1 MNIRN
6 AIPSDVWCNN
16 RSLPVAGALTLVMTV
31 CLTLTSCGSSEHPS
45 AATSASPTP
54 APPASHTAV
63 ATAPVAKTT
72 PPQSPAPGPSTTLAA
87 EFAALEKKLNARMG
101 IVISA
106 LGSNPTQLAFGDW
119 PPGPAWSTSKVP
131 LTIAAIRE
139 KNPPTDLIRAAITE
153 SDNAAAESIWSG
165 LGDPVQAEHK
175 MEAVLSQYGDPTTV
189 QSQRVRPPYTA
200 FGQTT
205 WSLTNQARFTAGAVC
220 DSANETIFNLM
231 GQVESGQS
239 WGLGTIPSTRFKG
252 GWGPSENG
260 QYLVRQLGVLE
271 TPKGRTAIAVATEPA
286 SGSFNDGTQ
295 ELTQVANWL
304 NSHLADLPA
313 GQCGH

>member
-1 MNIRN
+1 MKIRN
-6 AIPSDVWCNN
+6 N
-16 RSLPVAGALTLVMTV
+16 RWSVARVLSLVVTV
-31 CLTLTSCGSSEHPS
+31 CLVLTSCGSSEHPS
-45 AATSASPTP
+45 ATTSASPTA
-54 APPASHTAV
+54 APSARHTAV
-63 ATAPVAKTT
+63 PPAPVATT
-72 PPQSPAPGPSTTLAA
+72 TAPESPAAGASTPLAA

-101 IVISA
+101 IVISTV
-106 LGSNPTQLAFGDW
+106 GSNPNQLAFGDW

-200 FGQTT
+200 FGQTI

-220 DSANETIFNLM
+220 DNANETIFGLM

-239 WGLGTIPSTRFKG
+239 WGLGVIPDTRFKG
-252 GWGPSENG
+252 GWGPSEG
-260 QYLVRQLGVLE
+260 GKYLVRQLGVLK
-271 TPKGRTAIAVATEPA
+271 TPKGLTATALATEPA

-295 ELTQVANWL
+295 ELTEVANWL
-304 NSHLADLPA
+304 HSHIADLPT
-313 GQCGH
+313 GQC